1 MSFLRNPANIA
12 GLGLIIAF
20 FLSWGD
26 LPFFGPWSGYALATN
41 ASGTL
46 LKPLAPLVPLGG
58 ILAIGIAP
66 AWRRVRMLTRIVVG
80 LIPFGILVVACLED
94 GLGLLRYLGV
104 GAYVGF
110 VSGGLLIVCGLTRE
124 ADSGADEAS

>member
-1 MSFLRNPANIA
+1 MSFLRNPANVA

-26 LPFFGPWSGYALATN
+26 LPFFGPWSGYALATS

-58 ILAIGIAP
+58 ILAIAVARAG
-66 AWRRVRMLTRIVVG
+66 RKVRKLTRVLTG
-80 LIPFGILVVACLED
+80 LIPFLLLVVACLEEGSVLD
-94 GLGLLRYLGV
+94 VLGSLRV
-104 GAYVGF
+104 GAYLAFG
-110 VSGGLLIVCGLTRE
+110 SGGVLVVYGLKRE
-124 ADSGADEAS
+124 HED